1 MSKNVVTIDQPQEY
15 KPLRASE
22 IRQQIG
28 IIQDVLKNVMQ
39 KDVHYGKIPGTQQPS
54 LYKPGAEKIMA
65 TFRLSADPEVTD
77 MSDGDQ
83 IRYMVKVR
91 LLSPTGVNVGAG
103 IGECSSN
110 EEKYKW
116 RNAICTEEFDETP
129 ADRKREKW
137 NKGFNGGA
145 PYKRQQIR
153 TEPSDIANTVLK
165 MAKKRALIDAVLT
178 ATAAS
183 DCFTQD
189 IEDLPPEY
197 LDGDEQPQQR
207 PQRQPQQR
215 QAPAQQSP
223 QNGGGNGAASPKQ
236 IGLLRAK
243 LGNKGLDEA
252 WLCGQMGVE
261 SISQITFAKVNDAIA
276 AIEGA

>member
-1 MSKNVVTIDQPQEY
+1 MSNVVIHQEN
-15 KPLRASE
+15 KPLKASE
-22 IRQQIG
+22 IRQQVG

-39 KDVHYGKIPGTQQPS
+39 KDVHYGVIPGCKEPS

-77 MSDGDQ
+77 LSDGDQ
-83 IRYMVKVR
+83 IRYLVKVR
-91 LLSPTGVNVGAG
+91 LVSPSGVFVGAG

-116 RNAICTEEFDETP
+116 RNAVCPEEFDESP

-137 NKGFNGGA
+137 NKGYQGA
-145 PYKRQQIR
+145 PAYKRQQIR
-153 TEPSDIANTVLK
+153 TEPADLANTILK

-197 LDGDEQPQQR
+197 LDGDNPS
-207 PQRQPQQR
+207 PQRHQPQQR
-215 QAPAQQSP
+215 QEPPRQQQGS
-223 QNGGGNGAASPKQ
+223 QQRGNGVATDKQ
-236 IGLLRAK
+236 VGLLRAK
-243 LGNKGLDEA
+243 LANKRLDES

-261 SISQITFAKVNDAIA
+261 ALEQLPFSSVNDAISC
-276 AIEGA
+276 IEGA

>member
-1 MSKNVVTIDQPQEY
+1 MNNQSLTIQHNAI
-15 KPLRASE
+15 KPLSSTE
-22 IRQQIG
+22 MRQQIG
-28 IIQDVLKNVMQ
+28 IIQDVLKHVM
-39 KDVHYGKIPGTQQPS
+39 KPDTHYGVIPGCREPS

-77 MSDGDQ
+77 LSDGDQ
-83 IRYMVKVR
+83 IRYQVKVH
-91 LLSPTGVNVGAG
+91 LVSPSGVFVGAG

-116 RNAICTEEFDETP
+116 RNAVCQEEFDEAP

-137 NKGFNGGA
+137 NKGYQNNPPF
-145 PYKRQQIR
+145 KRFQIR
-153 TEPSDIANTVLK
+153 TEPADLANTILK

-183 DCFTQD
+183 DIFTQD

-197 LDGDEQPQQR
+197 RDSNEPLPQAQKNAKPQQKTN
-207 PQRQPQQR
+207 
-215 QAPAQQSP
+215 QAAA
-223 QNGGGNGAASPKQ
+223 GGNGNATEKQ
-236 IGLLRAK
+236 VKLLKAK
-243 LGNKGLDEA
+243 LGNKGLDET
-252 WLCGQMGVE
+252 WLCQQMEVSTIE
-261 SISQITFAKVNDAIA
+261 EIPFASVNDAIA